1 MGAGAGEPWFYFRHH
16 ERWMHRMDR
25 STPSGY
31 WKTAGK
37 ASFVYSADRHPVGL
51 KKSMLFYRGPEPSG
65 RKTKWKIDEFWALDN
80 AANGSEE
87 LLAQL
92 CRSRQNVGLMYKIE
106 LIAPCPNHQ

>member
-1 MGAGAGEPWFYFRHH
+1 MGAGAGERWFYFRQHDG
-16 ERWMHRMDR
+16 WMMDR

-31 WKTAGK
+31 WKTAAGT

-51 KKSMLFYRGPEPSG
+51 KKSMLFYRGREPSG

-87 LLAQL
+87 LL
-92 CRSRQNVGLMYKIE
+92 QNVGLMVCNQS
-106 LIAPCPNHQ
+106 LN

>member
-1 MGAGAGEPWFYFRHH
+1 M
-16 ERWMHRMDR
+16 MDR

-31 WKTAGK
+31 WKTATGT

-51 KKSMLFYRGPEPSG
+51 KKSMLFYRGREPSG

-92 CRSRQNVGLMYKIE
+92 CRSRQNVGLMVCNQS
-106 LIAPCPNHQ
+106 LN